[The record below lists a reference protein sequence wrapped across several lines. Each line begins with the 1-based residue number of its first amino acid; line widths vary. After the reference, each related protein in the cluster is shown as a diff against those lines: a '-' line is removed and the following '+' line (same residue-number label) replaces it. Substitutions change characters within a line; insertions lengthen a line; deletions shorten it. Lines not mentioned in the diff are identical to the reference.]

1 MNSFYSAT
9 VDHYRA
15 KRSEALATLELY
27 FNNAVGIGEHSDLL
41 VEIRKW
47 TEVLDNSNS
56 VLETLERDFVTTA
69 DQIRI
74 EKFDHQMARSL

>member
-9 VDHYRA
+9 VDHYKA

-41 VEIRKW
+41 EEIRKW
-47 TEVLDNSNS
+47 TEVLDNANS
-56 VLETLERDFVTTA
+56 VLETLEQYFVTTG
-69 DQIRI
+69 DQIQI
-74 EKFDHQMARSL
+74 ENFDHQMARSL

>member
-56 VLETLERDFVTTA
+56 VLETLERDFVTTG